1 MPLFD
6 YTGFDAAGK
15 KASGTV
21 EAGGRRAAI
30 ARLHEQ
36 GVYPTELREER
47 QEKGGG
53 KRLAL
58 SFGRRVAPLEL
69 ASATRQLSTLLAAG
83 LTLDETLATVAD
95 QLERPQLQRVLG
107 RVRSAVVQGEAL
119 HAALA
124 AHAAIFPPLY
134 INMVQVGENS
144 GTLDAALSRLADF
157 LEDQVRLRARIRAAM
172 AYPLLMAV
180 VGVGVLFFLLTF
192 VVPKVTRMLT
202 DLGQA
207 LPLPTQLLI
216 ALSGFLAQW
225 WWLLLLLAAA
235 GLLLLD
241 RYRRTPAGRLRLDR
255 LALRLPLFGR
265 LNLLLATARFSR
277 TLATLLASGVPL
289 LKALE
294 IARNLLQNQVLAEAI
309 AATIDAVREGESLAT
324 PLKRS
329 GVFPPMVAQM
339 AAIGERSGELE
350 GMLLRVADAFD
361 HQVEMAIGGLLSL
374 LEPLMILIMGSV
386 VGFIVMAIL
395 LPIFQASEGMG

>member
-6 YTGFDAAGK
+6 YTGFNAAGK
-15 KASGTV
+15 KATGTI
-21 EAGGRRAAI
+21 EAAGRRAAI

-36 GVYPTELREER
+36 GIYPTELREER
-47 QEKGGG
+47 QEKGRG
-53 KRLAL
+53 KRPVF
-58 SFGRRVAPLEL
+58 SFQRRVAPLEL
-69 ASATRQLSTLLAAG
+69 AAATRQLATLLGAG
-83 LTLDETLATVAD
+83 LTLDEALATVAD
-95 QLERPQLQRVLG
+95 QLEQPQLQRVLG

-124 AHAAIFPPLY
+124 VHPTVFPVLY
-134 INMVQVGENS
+134 MNMVQVGENS

-157 LEDQVRLRARIRAAM
+157 LEEQVRMRSRIRAAM

-180 VGVGVLFFLLTF
+180 VGVGVLFFLLSF

-202 DLGQA
+202 DLDQA

-216 ALSGFLAQW
+216 GLSDFLAHW
-225 WWLLLLLAAA
+225 WWLLLLLAA
-235 GLLLLD
+235 GGMLLFD
-241 RYRRTPAGRLRLDR
+241 RYRRTPAGRLRLDQ
-255 LALRLPLFGR
+255 LTLRLPVFGR

-294 IARNLLQNQVLAEAI
+294 IARNLLQNQVLADAI
-309 AATIDAVREGESLAT
+309 TATTDAVREGESLAA

-339 AAIGERSGELE
+339 AAVGERSGELE
-350 GMLLRVADAFD
+350 AMLLRVADAFD
-361 HQVEMAIGGLLSL
+361 HQVELAIGGMLSL
-374 LEPLMILIMGSV
+374 LEPLMILVMGSV

-395 LPIFQASEGMG
+395 LPIFQASQGMG

>member
-180 VGVGVLFFLLTF
+180 VGVGVLFFLLSF

-216 ALSGFLAQW
+216 ALSGFLSQW

-235 GLLLLD
+235 ALLLLE